1 MAIETTSYAAKAP
14 QADTPQSDTAQ
25 RISTLALR
33 RFLTEGYSNVPVDA
47 LSRELRISKKT
58 LYEHFS
64 SKEALF
70 QYALEQYLESFQTDI
85 ERTVQGERAFHSK
98 LERFLQDVHARLG
111 WLEASALEDVS
122 RNAPRVWDYLVTFR
136 RDTVGRTLEVLLEE
150 GKQEGVLRPDLA
162 APLTVELLLAS
173 LEALTR
179 PELLQAH
186 AKSAP
191 EMVAFTVRTVI
202 DGCTK

>member
-1 MAIETTSYAAKAP
+1 MATETTSRTTAP
-14 QADTPQSDTAQ
+14 QINTAE

-33 RFLTEGYSNVPVDA
+33 RFLTEGYSRVSVDA

-70 QYALEQYLESFQTDI
+70 QHAVEQYLESFQADI
-85 ERTVQGERAFHSK
+85 ERTVQGEGAFHSK

-111 WLEASALEDVS
+111 WLEASALEDIS

-136 RDTVGRTLEVLLEE
+136 RDTVGRTLNLLLEE
-150 GKQEGVLRPDLA
+150 GKQEGVLRPDLSS
-162 APLTVELLLAS
+162 PLVVELLLAA

-186 AKSAP
+186 EKSAP

-202 DGCTK
+202 DGCAE